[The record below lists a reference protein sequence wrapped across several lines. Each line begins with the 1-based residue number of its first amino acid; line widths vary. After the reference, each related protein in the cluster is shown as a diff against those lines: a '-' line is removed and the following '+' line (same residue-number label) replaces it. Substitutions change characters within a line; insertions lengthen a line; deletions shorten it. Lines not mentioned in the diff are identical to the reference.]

1 VRLRALLRNSYIF
14 IYSASAEGDFMS
26 AEKKPLIYFDIQ
38 QIPDEAITEKDL
50 VYMSDIC
57 TDYLEID
64 KPDRTLRGF
73 SIRLI
78 VDYFYTE
85 QDE

>member
-1 VRLRALLRNSYIF
+1 
-14 IYSASAEGDFMS
+14 MS